1 MEEEQIEIKL
11 TDNEKRIIQERR
23 MFNNINVENEKARK
37 IAVIS
42 DSTYDGFT
50 EKRDKAR
57 TNLRSVLLYK
67 RNLDQNAID
76 VMKGSTDRK
85 MKDGVTP
92 MTMNDIEME
101 SILASVNLS
110 NYMSNLRKAIS
121 LMYQYIGMK
130 KLDDTEIITE
140 EQWEMF
146 VDNTNAELNKVG
158 LDLYKEKAL

>member
-1 MEEEQIEIKL
+1 
-11 TDNEKRIIQERR
+11 
-23 MFNNINVENEKARK
+23 
-37 IAVIS
+37 
-42 DSTYDGFT
+42 
-50 EKRDKAR
+50 
-57 TNLRSVLLYK
+57 
-67 RNLDQNAID
+67 
-76 VMKGSTDRK
+76 